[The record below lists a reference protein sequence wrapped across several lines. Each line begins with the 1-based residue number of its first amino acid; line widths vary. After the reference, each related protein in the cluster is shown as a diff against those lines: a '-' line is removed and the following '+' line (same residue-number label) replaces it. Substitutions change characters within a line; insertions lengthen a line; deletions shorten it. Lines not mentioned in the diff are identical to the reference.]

1 MRELVLCDAAGLARY
16 APSLRALEREV
27 TYPLDDGRDRFF
39 IDHGERYHPF
49 FSGLG
54 DARFLLAA
62 EGDRVLGSVAGVFR
76 ESREGGRAV
85 PSVYLCDLK
94 VHPSQRGTGLA
105 RTMAARALRLAVT
118 DPSLWRW
125 RLAYGA
131 AMRDARGDVTRSMRG
146 AHAGRLLAPEATLAV
161 YFVGARSLA
170 TLDPTGCPAP
180 PTTPGLELSPRDL
193 PAVTTTAGRKDL
205 RRISNGEP
213 WPLAHLTRGP
223 AAWGT
228 SLGAYLR
235 ACGETLAPEETA
247 CFTLDQRLEDHVAWL
262 RARGVCSD
270 TVCTVYTLRLG
281 LRASTGWAHL
291 SPSEI

>member
-1 MRELVLCDAAGLARY
+1 MPELVLCDAAGLARY

-76 ESREGGRAV
+76 ESREGGRGV

-146 AHAGRLLAPEATLAV
+146 VHAGRLLAPEATLAV
-161 YFVGARSLA
+161 YFVRAGTLA
-170 TLDPTGCPAP
+170 SLDPTGCPPP

-205 RRISNGEP
+205 RRISNGAP
-213 WPLAHLTRGP
+213 WPLAHLTHGP
-223 AAWGT
+223 AAWGA

-235 ACGETLAPEETA
+235 ACGASLAPDETA
-247 CFTLDQRLEDHVAWL
+247 CFTLDQRLDDHVAWL

-281 LRASTGWAHL
+281 RRASTGWAHL

>member
-1 MRELVLCDAAGLARY
+1 MPELVLCDAAGLARY
-16 APSLRALEREV
+16 VPSLRALEREV

-131 AMRDARGDVTRSMRG
+131 AMRDARGDCSR
-146 AHAGRLLAPEATLAV
+146 
-161 YFVGARSLA
+161 
-170 TLDPTGCPAP
+170 
-180 PTTPGLELSPRDL
+180 PR
-193 PAVTTTAGRKDL
+193 
-205 RRISNGEP
+205 RR
-213 WPLAHLTRGP
+213 WRC
-223 AAWGT
+223 T
-228 SLGAYLR
+228 S
-235 ACGETLAPEETA
+235 
-247 CFTLDQRLEDHVAWL
+247 
-262 RARGVCSD
+262 
-270 TVCTVYTLRLG
+270 
-281 LRASTGWAHL
+281 
-291 SPSEI
+291 

>member
-1 MRELVLCDAAGLARY
+1 MLELVLCDAAGLARY

-170 TLDPTGCPAP
+170 TLDPTGCPPP
-180 PTTPGLELSPRDL
+180 PTTPGLELSPRAL

-205 RRISNGEP
+205 RRISNGAP
-213 WPLAHLTRGP
+213 WPLAHLTHGP
-223 AAWGT
+223 ATWGT

-235 ACGETLAPEETA
+235 ACGDSLAPEATA
-247 CFTLDQRLEDHVAWL
+247 CFTLDQRLDDHVAWL

-281 LRASTGWAHL
+281 RRASTGWAHL